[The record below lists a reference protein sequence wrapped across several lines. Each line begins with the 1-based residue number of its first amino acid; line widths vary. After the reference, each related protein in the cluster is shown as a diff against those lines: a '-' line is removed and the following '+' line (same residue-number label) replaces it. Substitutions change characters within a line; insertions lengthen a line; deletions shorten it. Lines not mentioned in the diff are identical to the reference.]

1 MALGAMDKIRLGR
14 QLNSLIQDSTVATG
28 LRKITVGRQINALLI
43 QLGYGGAPA
52 SPDNASEAKQQP
64 TAGSEDQPVASNQPA
79 IVMAFLNGDFV
90 TQESGEFTNTLTR
103 LEPYL
108 NVFLTMDDVV
118 AGASDWLR
126 EKYPEAA

>member
-14 QLNSLIQDSTVATG
+14 QLNSMIQDSAEATG
-28 LRKITVGRQINALLI
+28 LRKITIGRQINALLI
-43 QLGYGGAPA
+43 QLGYGGPPA
-52 SPDNASEAKQQP
+52 NPVNASEAQP
-64 TAGSEDQPVASNQPA
+64 QPAEGGENKPVDSNQPA
-79 IVMAFLNGDFV
+79 IVMAFLNGDFNA
-90 TQESGEFTNTLTR
+90 QESGEFTNTLTR

-108 NVFLTMDDVV
+108 NVFLTMEDVV